1 MRPTRDSW
9 HGHRIDAG
17 GNDVHPRPGYRTGAW
32 CGEEYL
38 AAAWR
43 AIDEEFGSLVAYLR
57 DSGITE
63 DDVARLRGE
72 PLS

>member
-1 MRPTRDSW
+1 MTFTR
-9 HGHRIDAG
+9 GPAIGRVLG
-17 GNDVHPRPGYRTGAW
+17 VQ
-32 CGEEYL
+32 EEYL